1 MKSVRLLLAFVACLV
16 LGGCANDL
24 SDFNQAPP
32 LSPIGQGL
40 QADARAIP
48 VERRERFDPGR
59 HSLWNERKDLYRD
72 PRAMRVGDLLTVTI
86 SMSDKATLD
95 NKTDR
100 SRDSQTKF
108 SFDYLAE
115 FLPWSKKGQADANVN
130 SQSSTKGA
138 GKIDRT
144 EDVKFSV
151 AAVVVDVLPNGNL
164 LISGSQEIRVNYEMR
179 VMNVGGI
186 VRPLDITRNNTI
198 AYEKVAE
205 ARISYGGRGRLME
218 VQQPA
223 WGHQVYDRVVP
234 F

>member
-1 MKSVRLLLAFVACLV
+1 MKSMRLPFAFVASIV
-16 LGGCANDL
+16 LSGCASNIA
-24 SDFNQAPP
+24 DFNQAPAM
-32 LSPIGQGL
+32 SPIGQGL

-48 VERRERFDPGR
+48 IERRGRF
-59 HSLWNERKDLYRD
+59 ERKDLYRD
-72 PRAMRVGDLLTVTI
+72 PRATRVGDLLTVTI
-86 SMSDKATLD
+86 SMNDKATLD

-100 SRDSQTKF
+100 SRDSKTTF
-108 SFDYLAE
+108 SADFFAE
-115 FLPWSKKGQADANVN
+115 FLPWSKAGQVDANTN

-144 EDVKFSV
+144 EEVKFSV
-151 AAVVVDVLPNGNL
+151 AAAVVDVLPNGNL
-164 LISGSQEIRVNYEMR
+164 LISGSQEVRVNYEMR
-179 VMNVGGI
+179 VLNVGGI
-186 VRPLDITRNNTI
+186 VRPLDITRNNTV

-223 WGHQVYDRVVP
+223 WGHQIYDQVVP

>member
-1 MKSVRLLLAFVACLV
+1 MKPIRLLALFVGCL
-16 LGGCANDL
+16 LSSGCAYQIA
-24 SDFNQAPP
+24 DFNNAP
-32 LSPIGQGL
+32 LMSPIGQGL

-48 VERRERFDPGR
+48 VERRGR
-59 HSLWNERKDLYRD
+59 YERKDLYRD
-72 PRAMRVGDLLTVTI
+72 PRATRVGDVLTVTI
-86 SMSDKATLD
+86 SMNDKATLD

-100 SRDSQTKF
+100 SRDSKTTF
-108 SFDYLAE
+108 GFDYFAE
-115 FLPWSKKGQADANVN
+115 FLPWSKAGQFDSNTN

-144 EDVKFSV
+144 EEVKFNV
-151 AAVVVDVLPNGNL
+151 AAVVVDVLPNGNM

-179 VMNVGGI
+179 VLNVGGI
-186 VRPLDITRNNTI
+186 VRPLDVTRHNTI

-223 WGHQVYDRVVP
+223 WGHQIYDQVVP

>member
-1 MKSVRLLLAFVACLV
+1 MKCLQLPIALVACLV
-16 LGGCANDL
+16 VSGCATNPAEIG
-24 SDFNQAPP
+24 QAP
-32 LSPIGQGL
+32 LMSPIGQGL

-48 VERRERFDPGR
+48 VERRAQFTAGR
-59 HSLWNERKDLYRD
+59 HSLWDERRDLYRD
-72 PRAMRVGDLLTVTI
+72 PRAMRVGDVLTVTI
-86 SMSDKATLD
+86 SMNDKATLD

-100 SRDSQTKF
+100 SRDSKTKF
-108 SFDYLAE
+108 DFDYLAE
-115 FLPWSKKGQADANVN
+115 FLPFSKKGKLDTKVT
-130 SQSSTKGA
+130 SETSTKGA

-144 EDVKFSV
+144 EEVKFSV

-164 LISGSQEIRVNYEMR
+164 LISGSQEVRVNYEMR
-179 VMNVGGI
+179 VLNVGGI
-186 VRPLDITRNNTI
+186 VRPLDITRLNTI

-223 WGHQVYDRVVP
+223 WGHQVYDQVVP

>member
-1 MKSVRLLLAFVACLV
+1 MMLIRPILVCVLAVQ
-16 LGGCANDL
+16 LGGCWNIADV
-24 SDFNQAPP
+24 NQAPMM
-32 LSPIGQGL
+32 SPVGQGL
-40 QADARAIP
+40 QVRAEAIP
-48 VERRERFDPGR
+48 FEPRRRTASGH

-72 PRAMRVGDLLTVTI
+72 PRAMRVGDLLTVNI
-86 SMSDKATLD
+86 AMNDKAILD

-108 SFDYLAE
+108 GFDYLSD
-115 FLPWSKKGQADANVN
+115 LTPWKSSGAIDSNIN
-130 SQSSTKGA
+130 SQTSTKGA

-144 EDVKFSV
+144 EEVKFSV
-151 AAVVVDVLPNGNL
+151 AAIVVDVLPNGNL

-179 VMNVGGI
+179 IVNVGGV
-186 VRPLDITRNNTI
+186 VRPLDIARNNTI
-198 AYEKVAE
+198 AYEKIAE

-223 WGHQVYDRVVP
+223 WGHQIYDQVMP

>member
-1 MKSVRLLLAFVACLV
+1 MRCLRLSVALAACLASA
-16 LGGCANDL
+16 GCANNL
-24 SDFNQAPP
+24 ADFNQAP
-32 LSPIGQGL
+32 LMSPIGQGL

-48 VERRERFDPGR
+48 IERRGRFTPGR
-59 HSLWNERKDLYRD
+59 HSLWDERKDLYRD
-72 PRAMRVGDLLTVTI
+72 PRASRIGDLLTVTI
-86 SMSDKATLD
+86 SMNDKATLD

-100 SRDSQTKF
+100 SRDSKTKF
-108 SFDYLAE
+108 DFDYLAE
-115 FLPWSKKGQADANVN
+115 FLPLSKKGKLDANVN
-130 SQSSTKGA
+130 SQSSTKGT

-144 EDVKFSV
+144 EEVKFSV
-151 AAVVVDVLPNGNL
+151 AAVVVDVLPNGSL
-164 LISGSQEIRVNYEMR
+164 LISGSQEVRVNYEMR
-179 VMNVGGI
+179 VLTVGGI

-223 WGHQVYDRVVP
+223 WGHQVYDQVVP

>member
-1 MKSVRLLLAFVACLV
+1 MKSMRLLLALVGCVALS
-16 LGGCANDL
+16 GCANNLADL
-24 SDFNQAPP
+24 NQAP
-32 LSPIGQGL
+32 LMSPIGQGL

-48 VERRERFDPGR
+48 VERRGRF
-59 HSLWNERKDLYRD
+59 ERKDLYRD
-72 PRAMRVGDLLTVTI
+72 PRAARVGDLLTVTI
-86 SMSDKATLD
+86 SMNDKATLD

-100 SRDSQTKF
+100 SRDSKITF
-108 SFDYLAE
+108 SADYFAE
-115 FLPWSKKGQADANVN
+115 FLPWSKAGQVDGNLNAG
-130 SQSSTKGA
+130 SSTKGA

-144 EDVKFSV
+144 EEVKFNV

-179 VMNVGGI
+179 VLNVGGI
-186 VRPLDITRNNTI
+186 VRPLDVTRNNTI

-218 VQQPA
+218 VQQPG
-223 WGHQVYDRVVP
+223 WGHQVYDQVAP

>member
-1 MKSVRLLLAFVACLV
+1 MKSMRLSVALLACLAV
-16 LGGCANDL
+16 SGCATNPAEI
-24 SDFNQAPP
+24 NQAP
-32 LSPIGQGL
+32 LMSPIGQGL

-48 VERRERFDPGR
+48 MERRGRFSPGR
-59 HSLWNERKDLYRD
+59 HSLWDERRDLYRD
-72 PRAMRVGDLLTVTI
+72 PRATRIGDLLTVTI
-86 SMSDKATLD
+86 SMNDKATLD

-100 SRDSQTKF
+100 SRDSKTKF
-108 SFDYLAE
+108 DFDYLAE
-115 FLPWSKKGQADANVN
+115 FLPFSKKGKVESNVTAE
-130 SQSSTKGA
+130 SSTKGA

-144 EDVKFSV
+144 EEVKFSV
-151 AAVVVDVLPNGNL
+151 AAVVVDVLPNGSL
-164 LISGSQEIRVNYEMR
+164 LISGSQEVRVNYEMR
-179 VMNVGGI
+179 VLNVGGI

-223 WGHQVYDRVVP
+223 LGHQIYDLVVP